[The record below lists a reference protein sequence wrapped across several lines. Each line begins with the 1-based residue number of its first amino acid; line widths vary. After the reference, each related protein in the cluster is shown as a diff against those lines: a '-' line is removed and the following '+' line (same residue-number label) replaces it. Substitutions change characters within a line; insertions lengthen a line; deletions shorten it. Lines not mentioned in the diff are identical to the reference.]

1 MTRLTFK
8 QADAIADGTL
18 AKGKE
23 LGLAPLTVVVLD
35 AGGHAV
41 VLKRD
46 DGSSIMRPEL
56 ATAKAWGAL
65 GMGFGGREL
74 ARRANKAP
82 GFFAAL
88 NSISDG
94 RMAPVPG
101 SALIRDGQGE
111 VIGAVNNYRFNES
124 PVDLLGRVAEAGV
137 TERTMPR
144 EQADYFS
151 RAAMPPLRIPDFNM
165 SSVSQAS

>member
-8 QADAIADGTL
+8 QADAIAGGTL

-111 VIGAVNNYRFNES
+111 IIGAVGVSGDTSEN
-124 PVDLLGRVAEAGV
+124 DEACLV
-137 TERTMPR
+137 P
-144 EQADYFS
+144 AVL
-151 RAAMPPLRIPDFNM
+151 AAGLTPDTGDPL
-165 SSVSQAS
+165 

>member
-1 MTRLTFK
+1 MTRLTLK

-18 AKGKE
+18 AKGRE
-23 LGLAPLTVVVLD
+23 LGLAPLTVAVLD
-35 AGGHAV
+35 AGGHV
-41 VLKRD
+41 VALKRD

-74 ARRANKAP
+74 ARRANKMP

-88 NSISDG
+88 NAISEG

-101 SALIRDGQGE
+101 SALLRDAQGE
-111 VIGAVNNYRFNES
+111 ILGAVGVSGDTSDN
-124 PVDLLGRVAEAGV
+124 DEAALV
-137 TERTMPR
+137 P
-144 EQADYFS
+144 AVL
-151 RAAMPPLRIPDFNM
+151 AAGLTPDTGDPL
-165 SSVSQAS
+165 